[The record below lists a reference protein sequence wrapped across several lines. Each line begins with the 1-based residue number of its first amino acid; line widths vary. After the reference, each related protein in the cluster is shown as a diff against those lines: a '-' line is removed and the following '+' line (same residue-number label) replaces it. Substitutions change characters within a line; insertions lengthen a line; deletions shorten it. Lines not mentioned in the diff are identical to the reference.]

1 MARSTWRPNN
11 CSPIKF
17 DRKST
22 LQGFKMKL
30 RQVLSTT
37 ALAIMALIGN
47 PVFAQTNMDQGKMG
61 MAATPGM
68 TDGEVRKIDKEAGK
82 ITIKHGEIKHMDM
95 PGMTMVF
102 VVKDKAL
109 LDKTTVG
116 AKIQF
121 MVTNENGQMTVTDIQ
136 PTK

>member
-1 MARSTWRPNN
+1 MTKVQRLLCAAAL
-11 CSPIKF
+11 
-17 DRKST
+17 T
-22 LQGFKMKL
+22 LSSLLG
-30 RQVLSTT
+30 S
-37 ALAIMALIGN
+37 
-47 PVFAQTNMDQGKMG
+47 PVFAQMNMDPGKMG

-82 ITIKHGEIKHMDM
+82 ITIKHGDIKHMDM

-109 LDKTTVG
+109 LDKTAVG

-121 MVTNENGQMTVTDIQ
+121 MATNENGQMTVTDIQ
-136 PTK
+136 PAK